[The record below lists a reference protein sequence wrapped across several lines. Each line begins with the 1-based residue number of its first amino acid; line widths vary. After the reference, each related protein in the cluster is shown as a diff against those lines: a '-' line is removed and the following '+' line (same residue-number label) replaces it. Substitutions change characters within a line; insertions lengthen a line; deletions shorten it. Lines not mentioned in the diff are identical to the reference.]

1 MMRRLW
7 VLCLSAAVLL
17 AIMPGAYGAGNAHSA
32 TFAKK
37 KCKMVTKKVHGKK
50 KKVKVCQSARPPA
63 AKPTRTPT
71 NTPTPTS
78 TTTLTPTPT
87 ATPTQAPTTLDPSS
101 FALSAADF
109 PPSST
114 IQLSQVE
121 SNGDADNDKLLLH
134 FDTAS
139 RDQEGRVTG
148 YVMETGQ
155 ANGGHPVLTYY
166 LVSIFHSG
174 DQARAAFAQQK
185 LGFDTLLAANP
196 SQFGTVT
203 PPAGLGEQAAQY
215 IAVLSVNGTLF
226 DLSEL
231 MLTRGRVF
239 IEVWQGFASSD
250 LDVYAKPDLP
260 YLYSIAQTL
269 DSRVRSAGASRVVVA
284 QLAPGIG
291 ILAAGFQTLVDRQRA
306 PRAAAGS
313 ESPHHMD
320 TVRMEQALSR
330 QARASFRAERRL
342 AS

>member
-1 MMRRLW
+1 MMRRFW

-17 AIMPGAYGAGNAHSA
+17 AITPAAYGAGNAHSA

-37 KCKMVTKKVHGKK
+37 KCKTVTKKVHGKK
-50 KKVKVCQSARPPA
+50 KRVKVCKSAKPPA
-63 AKPTRTPT
+63 AKPTKTPT

-78 TTTLTPTPT
+78 TPTLTPTPT
-87 ATPTQAPTTLDPSS
+87 ATPTRAPTALDPSS
-101 FALSAADF
+101 FALSTADF
-109 PPSST
+109 PPNST
-114 IQLSQVE
+114 ILVSQVE
-121 SNGDADNDKLLLH
+121 SNADADNDKLLLH

-139 RDQEGRVTG
+139 RDQEGRISG

-155 ANGGHPVLTYY
+155 PNGGHAVLTYY

-196 SQFGTVT
+196 SQFASVT
-203 PPAGLGEQAAQY
+203 PPAGLGDQAAQY
-215 IAVLSVNGTLF
+215 ITVLSVNGTLF

-239 IEVWQGFASSD
+239 IEVWQGFASDD

-269 DSRVRSAGASRVVVA
+269 DGRAQSPGAFRVAVARSSPSVSMLKKSLRTLRDRHYALRVRERSSGSYKADAARMVRAVS
-284 QLAPGIG
+284 QLDG
-291 ILAAGFQTLVDRQRA
+291 T
-306 PRAAAGS
+306 
-313 ESPHHMD
+313 
-320 TVRMEQALSR
+320 
-330 QARASFRAERRL
+330 RL
-342 AS
+342 L